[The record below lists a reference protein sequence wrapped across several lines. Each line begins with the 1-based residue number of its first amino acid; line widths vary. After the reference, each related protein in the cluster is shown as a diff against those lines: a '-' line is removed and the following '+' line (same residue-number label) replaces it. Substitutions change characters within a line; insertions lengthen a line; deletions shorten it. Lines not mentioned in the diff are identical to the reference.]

1 MPGLSHNLSLEEQL
15 ASKLETYQGV
25 RREFY
30 MQRRRLE
37 YLGGWLLQ
45 MSGELGML
53 RYEIGQQQRHQ
64 QLEVFDKDL
73 YYENQLSTEP
83 SV

>member
-1 MPGLSHNLSLEEQL
+1 MPELSHNLSLEDQL

-30 MQRRRLE
+30 MQRNRLE
-37 YLGGWLLQ
+37 YLGKWLLE

-53 RYEIGQQQRHQ
+53 RYQINQQSRNE

-73 YYENQLSTEP
+73 YYGES
-83 SV
+83 